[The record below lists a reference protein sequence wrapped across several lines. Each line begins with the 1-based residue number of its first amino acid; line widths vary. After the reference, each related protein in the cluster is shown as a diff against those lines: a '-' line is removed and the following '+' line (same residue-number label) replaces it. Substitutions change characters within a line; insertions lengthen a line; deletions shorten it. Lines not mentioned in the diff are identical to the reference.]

1 MTINL
6 TKIGNDR
13 ATRALK
19 LIWLPVSVLGAGQL
33 YLHVFMD
40 YGALFVCMFS
50 IGLGALLAL
59 IPISAGIR
67 SLFSH
72 TQYVGK
78 AIAAILIPVASVA
91 LSFGSFAIIG
101 G

>member
-1 MTINL
+1 MTVNL
-6 TKIGNDR
+6 TKIGNER

-19 LIWLPVSVLGAGQL
+19 LMWLPVSVLGAGQL
-33 YLHVFMD
+33 YLYVFMD
-40 YGALFVCMFS
+40 YGAVFVCMAS

-59 IPISAGIR
+59 IPISAAIR

-72 TQYVGK
+72 TQYIGK
-78 AIAAILIPVASVA
+78 AIAAILIPIAVVA
-91 LSFGSFAIIG
+91 LSFVSLVMIG